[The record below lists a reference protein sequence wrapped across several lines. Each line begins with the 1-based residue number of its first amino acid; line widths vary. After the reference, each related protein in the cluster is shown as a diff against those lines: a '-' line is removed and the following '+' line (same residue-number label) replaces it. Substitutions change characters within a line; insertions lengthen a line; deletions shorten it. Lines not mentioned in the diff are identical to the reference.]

1 VVDGLITLIDHPELP
16 DEELFELI
24 PGPDFLLEEI
34 VEQLGFGSLHHRS
47 GSISVRG
54 IAQIEEIQPG
64 RGRFRRM
71 AIVVTELPYQ
81 VNKASWIEKVAS
93 WLIRVGLRALL
104 ISVKVIAM
112 GCAW

>member
-1 VVDGLITLIDHPELP
+1 MVITLIDHPELP

-24 PGPDFLLEEI
+24 PGPDFPTEGKLSNSWDSEAYTT
-34 VEQLGFGSLHHRS
+34 GR

-71 AIVVTELPYQ
+71 AIVVTELPYL
-81 VNKASWIEKVAS
+81 NKASWIEKVAE
-93 WLIRVGLRALL
+93 LVNQGRIEGIADIRD
-104 ISVKVIAM
+104 VIAM